1 MPFTETE
8 EKETIAKDFR
18 NIAKG
23 PISRFTFF
31 LERLF
36 SRSGFEKL
44 FARIIRKQSIE
55 FIIYLVS
62 IILTC
67 LVFFY
72 ASFFKDDVE
81 SMDGGDDGYETPRV
95 TPSPTLL
102 PHFPPSQHSD
112 KVFLEKDSG
121 FRSTSQRKL
130 ATNLTGNQI
139 QNPDLQKPTKTPLD
153 VSLESQR
160 VFRSIGIFCH
170 GFLAGLAFW
179 QLIMVSN
186 YVFDLYN

>member
-1 MPFTETE
+1 M
-8 EKETIAKDFR
+8 R
-18 NIAKG
+18 VWL
-23 PISRFTFF
+23 ISVFKLVYPSFF
-31 LERLF
+31 L
-36 SRSGFEKL
+36 
-44 FARIIRKQSIE
+44 
-55 FIIYLVS
+55 
-62 IILTC
+62 
-67 LVFFY
+67 
-72 ASFFKDDVE
+72 KDDVE

-179 QLIMVSN
+179 QLIMVCI
-186 YVFDLYN
+186 F